1 MLTIIETTEFALAST
16 AVAAACPPPSIL
28 PEGMWQPVLKQ
39 ESGLK
44 PAVGQGLASGGGRGI
59 SVSGPAGSAEAPGYA
74 ERAAAQAANGAVD
87 LLHRPFYTMS
97 RRDHRTW
104 RPPH

>member
-1 MLTIIETTEFALAST
+1 MLTIIQTSEFVLTSGL
-16 AVAAACPPPSIL
+16 VAAACPPAL
-28 PEGMWQPVLKQ
+28 LKRGW
-39 ESGLK
+39 S
-44 PAVGQGLASGGGRGI
+44 PA
-59 SVSGPAGSAEAPGYA
+59 P
-74 ERAAAQAANGAVD
+74 ERATGTSQGWISEIAPSRYAGGVEVAEQRAAVVAAGNGGAD